1 MWRLGTS
8 GIVCP
13 LPTTPSGVSQ
23 LCASEDRAVL
33 SQAKSMVNGLAHPGF
48 KCEQTDCE
56 QTVSKLTDQQFPN
69 HPHFPLTLPV
79 THMLIHIT
87 SNLGIFVLVPT
98 TGRKE
103 HTIFHFSGKEW
114 LPFIYPEAALLK
126 FQWFS
131 PGQAPWGVCG
141 VVNQS
146 LCTQISHSQFQ
157 KMWYQTISLPFSWSH
172 LCSFLSHFFAFRFS
186 LSFSGPFLFL
196 KLKSEFHTFIHLPQS
211 FFVWQYP
218 NDLLLC
224 F

>member
-141 VVNQS
+141 EPVSVHPDF
-146 LCTQISHSQFQ
+146 TF
-157 KMWYQTISLPFSWSH
+157 TISENVIPDHLTPFFLVPSVLISQ
-172 LCSFLSHFFAFRFS
+172 SFLC
-186 LSFSGPFLFL
+186 L
-196 KLKSEFHTFIHLPQS
+196 
-211 FFVWQYP
+211 
-218 NDLLLC
+218 
-224 F
+224 